1 MVNTVVTDI
10 HCHVIPG
17 VDDGAG
23 NMKESM
29 RMMEQAAAEGIR
41 AVVATP
47 HFNEQMDRTAL
58 EQYIRGWDQ
67 LHTLMQ
73 KKKISIT
80 LYPGNEIFYSEN
92 ALRSLARGEAMGMND
107 TRYVLVEFAPYTDYR
122 YMRMVIQQMQYE
134 GYWPILAHME
144 RYRCLEREERVQDM
158 LSLGTCLQ
166 VNTGSVTGEMGWK
179 VSRRLLRYIRKGWIH
194 FLGTDAHGSEERT
207 PRMADCLRYIEKKAG
222 TECRV
227 LISESNPEKML
238 RGEDIRGDYT
248 D

>member
-1 MVNTVVTDI
+1 MVSTMVTDI
-10 HCHVIPG
+10 RCQEMPV
-17 VDDGAG
+17 VEYGAC
-23 NMKESM
+23 NLKERM
-29 RMMEQAAAEGIR
+29 RKMEQAAAEGIL

-122 YMRMVIQQMQYE
+122 YMRMAIQQMQYE
-134 GYWPILAHME
+134 GYWPILAHVE
-144 RYRCLEREERVQDM
+144 RYTNVINRMDKAVGLKEDTGCYFQVNAASITGEYGFTTKKVTRKLLREELV
-158 LSLGTCLQ
+158 
-166 VNTGSVTGEMGWK
+166 EF
-179 VSRRLLRYIRKGWIH
+179 IA
-194 FLGTDAHGSEERT
+194 TDAHRNEGKRSPKMKACAEWV
-207 PRMADCLRYIEKKAG
+207 EKKMGREKA
-222 TECRV
+222 EKIFRR
-227 LISESNPEKML
+227 NPEAILADQMM
-238 RGEDIRGDYT
+238 
-248 D
+248 